1 MRSAPVLDDHQTR
14 EFKSPAEATRAPAGI
29 PRRVGAFLLHEFLE
43 ILPPTIFFLI
53 GFNLIVLTTNLI
65 LADYGAQVATFM
77 IATVS
82 ALVVAKAVLMANAM
96 PAIRRY
102 DRAPLIRPILFK
114 TVFYWAAVFIVRLLE
129 HWIRYRFGGDYVF
142 GGFVPHVVATFS
154 WDRFIAIQLWIF
166 VLFLVYVTASEF
178 NRLFGHGELSR
189 ILFTYRP
196 SELQLNRRQQI
207 HELVRLGRLADTHS
221 LDELRDPNSNAHTQL
236 VEIVRRLARK
246 PQLRPSER
254 V

>member
-1 MRSAPVLDDHQTR
+1 MRSAPVLDSR
-14 EFKSPAEATRAPAGI
+14 EATIADASAEAIPKSAGFARRA
-29 PRRVGAFLLHEFLE
+29 GAFLLHEFLE
-43 ILPPTIFFLI
+43 ILPPTIFFFI

-65 LADYGAQVATFM
+65 LADYGGQVASLM

-82 ALVVAKAVLMANAM
+82 ALVVAKAVLVANAL

-129 HWIRYRFGGDYVF
+129 HWIEYLRSGDYVF
-142 GGFVPHVVATFS
+142 GGFLKHETATFS
-154 WDRFIAIQLWIF
+154 WGHFIAVQLWIF
-166 VLFLVYVTASEF
+166 VLFLIYVTASEF

-196 SELQLNRRQQI
+196 SELQLNRRQKIQ
-207 HELVRLGRLADTHS
+207 ELVRLGS
-221 LDELRDPNSNAHTQL
+221 LPMLTRSTNCVIQPAGHMPN
-236 VEIVRRLARK
+236 
-246 PQLRPSER
+246 
-254 V
+254 